1 MNLSDELSPAPDPAC
16 LTLALRRHRRLRH
29 IVRTGATASIVLGAC
44 IILRPQR
51 LQPQPTTAEGLGQ
64 LAPSR
69 PVTVTREEFLDS
81 FTDESVAL
89 VVWPDGREQL
99 FIRQ

>member
-1 MNLSDELSPAPDPAC
+1 MNLSDELSPAPDPAG
-16 LTLALRRHRRLRH
+16 LTLALRRHRRLRR
-29 IVRTGATASIVLGAC
+29 IVRTGAAASIVLGAS
-44 IILRPQR
+44 IILRPQPR
-51 LQPQPTTAEGLGQ
+51 ETHVNGQ
-64 LAPSR
+64 GPVAPSR